1 MFTIMRN
8 KIELKLDEIAKCIFN
23 KTEQQDKI
31 SSLGLYSGEFGVLL
45 FLYHYSRYRDDPKY
59 INIAESYT
67 EKLLNVLGDKMYIH
81 TFCDGF
87 SGVLF
92 LFDYLKKMEFID
104 IDISETKESLQD
116 YIIKGMRNDMKLKNY
131 DFLHGVLGIG
141 YYFLK
146 TKSNDEIVM
155 EIIDYLYATADINNS
170 TQTAKW
176 ESLIDPD
183 TAFRG
188 YNISLAHGMASIIL
202 FLCKS
207 IEKKNQHVKV
217 RELLEQAIN
226 YILEQKIDCKK
237 YGSYFPSFSIES
249 STELCGSRLAW
260 CYGDLG
266 VAYALWYTGQTI
278 NNKLWENT
286 GLDILLQSTRRLSQ
300 SESRIIDSGI
310 CHGTIGAAMIY
321 RHMYLKTNNIYFFDA
336 ANYWLKQTLDYA
348 KFKDGFAGYKSH
360 IIDRWVNDYSL
371 LTGISGV
378 GLAFIAY
385 LSNDQQNWDEIFLL

>member
-1 MFTIMRN
+1 MKN
-8 KIELKLDEIAKCIFN
+8 KIELKLHEIAECIFN
-23 KTEQQDKI
+23 KAEQQDKL

-45 FLYHYSRYRDDPKY
+45 FLYHYSRYRNDPRY

-67 EKLLNVLGDKMYIH
+67 ERLLNVLGDKIYIH
-81 TFCDGF
+81 TFCDGV

-92 LFDYLKKMEFID
+92 LFDYLKRMEFIN
-104 IDISETKESLQD
+104 IDISETKGLLED
-116 YIIKGMRNDMKLKNY
+116 YIIRGMRNDMKSKNY

-146 TKSNDEIVM
+146 TKSNNDIVM
-155 EIIDYLYATADINNS
+155 EVIDYLHATAEINS
-170 TQTAKW
+170 TTKTAKW

-183 TAFRG
+183 AAFRG
-188 YNISLAHGMASIIL
+188 YNISLAHGMAGIIL

-207 IEKKNQHVKV
+207 IEQKNQHTRV
-217 RELLEQAIN
+217 RELLEQSIN
-226 YILEQKIDCKK
+226 YILKQKIDCKE

-249 STELCGSRLAW
+249 SKELCGSRLAW

-266 VAYALWYTGQTI
+266 VAYALWYAGHTI
-278 NNKLWENT
+278 NNKLWKKT

-310 CHGTIGAAMIY
+310 CHGTIGAVIIY
-321 RHMYLKTNNIYFFDA
+321 RHMYLKTNNICFFDA
-336 ANYWLKQTLDYA
+336 TNYWLKQTLDYA

-360 IIDRWVNDYSL
+360 IIDRWANDYSL

-378 GLAFIAY
+378 GLTFISY
-385 LSNDQQNWDEIFLL
+385 LNNDQQNWDEIFLL